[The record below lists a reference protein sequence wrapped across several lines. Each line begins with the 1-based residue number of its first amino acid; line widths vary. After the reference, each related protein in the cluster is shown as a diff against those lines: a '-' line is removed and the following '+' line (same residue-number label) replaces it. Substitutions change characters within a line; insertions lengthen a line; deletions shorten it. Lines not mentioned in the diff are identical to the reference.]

1 MDEQEKSQ
9 SLFERLKQI
18 RIQKNLDLKTISKK
32 SRIHLK
38 YLKAI
43 ESGEID
49 QIPEV
54 YDKLFFQTY
63 VSFLDLEDTE
73 QFFAEFRSI
82 RKQSRPG
89 YSTTINNIKTIAS
102 DPEKSSRLNKM
113 YIILPIIIL
122 VLIISIMAINSI
134 TVKDNDSEP
143 VKELAVRE
151 IVNKI
156 ELKSKAKKDSIIQ
169 QSQLNKKNV
178 SVNIKAIDR
187 TWLRF
192 IKDHADTNEYLL
204 TPGNRLDIQADSLV
218 EFLVGNA
225 NGLRFKINSN
235 NVGVLGKPG
244 EVITYLKVTPKGI
257 IDKRIKKVAG
267 RAKKSDPLNVN

>member
-82 RKQSRPG
+82 RKQVRPG

-102 DPEKSSRLNKM
+102 DPEKSSRLKIL
-113 YIILPIIIL
+113 YIILPIIVL

-156 ELKSKAKKDSIIQ
+156 ELKNKAKKDSIIQ

-178 SVNIKAIDR
+178 SVNIKAVDR

-204 TPGNRLDIQADSLV
+204 TSGNRLDIQADSLI

-257 IDKRIKKVAG
+257 IDKRIKKVAR
-267 RAKKSDPLNVN
+267 RAKKSDALNVN

>member
-82 RKQSRPG
+82 RKQIRPG

-102 DPEKSSRLNKM
+102 DPEKSSRLKIL
-113 YIILPIIIL
+113 YIILPIIVL

-143 VKELAVRE
+143 VKELAVRD

-156 ELKSKAKKDSIIQ
+156 ELKNKAKKDSIIQ

-178 SVNIKAIDR
+178 SVNIKAVDR

-257 IDKRIKKVAG
+257 IDKRIKKVAR
-267 RAKKSDPLNVN
+267 RAKKSDALNVN

>member
-82 RKQSRPG
+82 RKQVRPG

-102 DPEKSSRLNKM
+102 DPEKSSRLKIL
-113 YIILPIIIL
+113 YIILPIIVL

-156 ELKSKAKKDSIIQ
+156 ELKNKAKKDSIIQ

-178 SVNIKAIDR
+178 SVNIKAVDR

-257 IDKRIKKVAG
+257 IDKRIKKVAR
-267 RAKKSDPLNVN
+267 RAKKSDALNVN

>member
-1 MDEQEKSQ
+1 MDEQEKPQ

-18 RIQKNLDLKTISKK
+18 RIQQNLNLNTISKK
-32 SRIHLK
+32 SRIHIK

-43 ESGEID
+43 ESGEIK

-63 VSFLDLEDTE
+63 VSFLKLEDTE
-73 QFFAEFRSI
+73 QVFAEFRSI
-82 RKQSRPG
+82 RKQIRPG

-102 DPEKSSRLNKM
+102 DPDKSSRLKKM
-113 YIILPIIIL
+113 YIILPIIVL

-151 IVNKI
+151 IANKI
-156 ELKSKAKKDSIIQ
+156 ELKNKAKKDSIIQ

-178 SVNIKAIDR
+178 FINIKAVDR

-204 TPGNRLDIQADSLV
+204 TSGNRLDIQADSLV

-225 NGLRFKINSN
+225 NGLKFKINSN

-244 EVITYLKVTPKGI
+244 EVITYLKITPKGI
-257 IDKRIKKVAG
+257 IDKKIKKVAR
-267 RAKKSDPLNVN
+267 RAK

>member
-18 RIQKNLDLKTISKK
+18 RIKKNLDLKTISKK

-82 RKQSRPG
+82 RKQIRPG

-102 DPEKSSRLNKM
+102 DPEKSSRLKKM
-113 YIILPIIIL
+113 YIILPIIVL

-143 VKELAVRE
+143 VKELAVRD

-156 ELKSKAKKDSIIQ
+156 ELKNKAKKDSIIQ

-178 SVNIKAIDR
+178 SVNIKAVDR

-257 IDKRIKKVAG
+257 IDKRIKKVAR
-267 RAKKSDPLNVN
+267 RAKKSDALNVN